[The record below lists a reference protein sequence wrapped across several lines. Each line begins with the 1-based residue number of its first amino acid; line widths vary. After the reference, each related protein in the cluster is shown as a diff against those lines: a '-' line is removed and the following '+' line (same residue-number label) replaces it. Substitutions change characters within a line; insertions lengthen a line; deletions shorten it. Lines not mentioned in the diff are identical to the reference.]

1 MHALGLVIL
10 CVTEGLDE
18 ALRMAPDTRTT
29 SIKPVKAAYKRI
41 AADLPS
47 PPVWVE
53 KLPSSPEALK
63 AQHPELFMAVYTDGL
78 G

>member
-1 MHALGLVIL
+1 MVDAHA
-10 CVTEGLDE
+10 EGQRVAEGVDE
-18 ALRMAPDTRTT
+18 ALKMAPDARTN
-29 SIKPVKAAYKRI
+29 SIKPIKAAYKRF

-63 AQHPELFMAVYTDGL
+63 AQHP
-78 G
+78 